1 VFTCLRDGPEPD
13 FFTFPFPN
21 PNPGNFDETMKQI
34 IVFIFIYFF
43 CLKDPYLYTG
53 DGIACFANHKYGTS
67 SCDVNRLKLLSIPKK
82 SPYIKVFNKII
93 KTSTKNRGKNLI
105 ESIKTVLRL

>member
-1 VFTCLRDGPEPD
+1 
-13 FFTFPFPN
+13 
-21 PNPGNFDETMKQI
+21 MKQWNKLLYLYL
-34 IVFIFIYFF
+34 FIFF